1 MRRASVSA
9 FVANDKKPRRGRPRK
24 KPKKVWWIL
33 VSRRVSRVGRDG
45 HRVERLGE
53 RREVLHPYRWSAV
66 RHRGRRVHRGHDV
79 QQVRDVAAV
88 APSEELLGCPRH
100 RALGVVAVVDR
111 DEDDARR
118 GGRDAVDGRRGA
130 RRTAGM
136 VPEIDGGH
144 AARAEGRRACGG
156 VALLGSSVPTN
167 SPSPARSLPPAS
179 TRRPV
184 SFSAF
189 SPNSFRGTKISSVGA
204 AVDKARAAC
213 AEDTAIESH
222 A

>member
-1 MRRASVSA
+1 MW
-9 FVANDKKPRRGRPRK
+9 RGERE
-24 KPKKVWWIL
+24 
-33 VSRRVSRVGRDG
+33 GG

-88 APSEELLGCPRH
+88 APSEEVIGRPRH
-100 RALGVVAVVDR
+100 CALGVVAVVDR

-156 VALLGSSVPTN
+156 VALLGSSGPTN
-167 SPSPARSLPPAS
+167 SPSPARSLPPPSRQLFSFFSELVSGHENIEPSA
-179 TRRPV
+179 RRWTKPAPPALKTPRSRV
-184 SFSAF
+184 M
-189 SPNSFRGTKISSVGA
+189 PNP
-204 AVDKARAAC
+204 
-213 AEDTAIESH
+213 TATFNTSEVRSRH